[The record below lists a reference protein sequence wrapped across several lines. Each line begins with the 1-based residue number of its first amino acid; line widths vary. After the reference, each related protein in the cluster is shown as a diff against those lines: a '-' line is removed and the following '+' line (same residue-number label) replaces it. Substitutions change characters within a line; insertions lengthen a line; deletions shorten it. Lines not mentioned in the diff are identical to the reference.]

1 LQEESPSE
9 RLKSSAVPQMSIQ
22 FSILFAISSM
32 LGFGISDFM
41 AKAIL
46 NKVSAFR
53 TVLISQS
60 IGSVL
65 YLVLM
70 VFYDLALPDPRL
82 FLLALLSGSLSA
94 VVLFSFYKALSLGK
108 ASLVSPVS
116 SCLTIVAVVL
126 SFFILGETLTL
137 LQSAVVA
144 SVFLG
149 MLLVAFEGPSTR
161 SASSNTSMLFAL
173 VVVFLGG
180 ANTIVQK
187 WISASGH
194 YLLGFSLAR
203 LVMVGFLFSLVP
215 LLGKEISMP
224 RSTKVYAILG
234 ILGVLDVT
242 AFFTWFL
249 GLRQGL
255 VSIVTP
261 ISNSSPA
268 ITIILAQIFLR
279 ERVHLHQKI
288 GIVTI
293 ILGIALLSAIS

>member
-1 LQEESPSE
+1 
-9 RLKSSAVPQMSIQ
+9 
-22 FSILFAISSM
+22 M
-32 LGFGISDFM
+32 LGFGLADFV
-41 AKAIL
+41 AKTVL
-46 NKVSAFR
+46 NKASAFR

-70 VFYDLALPDPRL
+70 VFYDLALPDVS
-82 FLLALLSGSLSA
+82 LLLLSILSGSLSA
-94 VVLFSFYKALSLGK
+94 VVLFSFYKALSIGK

-126 SFFILGETLTL
+126 SFLILGETLTG
-137 LQSAVVA
+137 LQTLVVA

-149 MLLVAFEGPSTR
+149 MLLVAFETSTTK
-161 SASSNTSMLFAL
+161 SASSNMSMLFAL

-187 WISASGH
+187 WIAASGH

-203 LVMVGFLFSLVP
+203 LVMVGFLFSLTP
-215 LLGKEISMP
+215 LLGKETPMP
-224 RSTKVYAILG
+224 KVTRMYLIMGL
-234 ILGVLDVT
+234 LGVLDVT
-242 AFFTWFL
+242 AFFAWFM

-261 ISNSSPA
+261 IANSSPT
-268 ITIILAQIFLR
+268 ITIILAHIFLR
-279 ERVHLHQKI
+279 ERVLLHQKI
-288 GIVTI
+288 GIVII
-293 ILGIALLSAIS
+293 ILGVVLLSAIS